1 MIEKMQNIIAMLKD
15 YIKQF
20 SKTRSYKFSVEN
32 AKNLLKQYETKL
44 NTIKEM
50 YNN

>member
-1 MIEKMQNIIAMLKD
+1 MIEKIQNIIAMLKD

-32 AKNLLKQYETKL
+32 AKTLLSQYENKL
-44 NTIKEM
+44 NTIKENT
-50 YNN
+50 NN